1 MAYKFD
7 EHDAMDLSRMIRRRR
22 SDWTQQGIMKQ
33 LQVAAEAGASLG
45 QVTSAA
51 EKTWNNPKAKTPAAL
66 NWPEHWTDT
75 KEKALNMS
83 GERLCSGCQPARKHP
98 VSEMVRSS
106 SGSWFCRECA
116 E

>member
-1 MAYKFD
+1 MMGFFPPPSSLKLCEVSKKMAYKFD

-51 EKTWNNPKAKTPAAL
+51 ERTWMNPKAKTPAAL
-66 NWPEHWTDT
+66 NWP
-75 KEKALNMS
+75 
-83 GERLCSGCQPARKHP
+83 
-98 VSEMVRSS
+98 
-106 SGSWFCRECA
+106 
-116 E
+116 